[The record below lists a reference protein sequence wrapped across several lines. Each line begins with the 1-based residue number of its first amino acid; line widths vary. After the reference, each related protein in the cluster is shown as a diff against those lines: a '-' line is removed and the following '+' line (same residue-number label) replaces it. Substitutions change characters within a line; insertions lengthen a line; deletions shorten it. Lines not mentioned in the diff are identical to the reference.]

1 MEANL
6 GFNKTAK
13 GNDGKLVKLKKKEKS
28 SFILIIINKREQEF
42 KVNLE

>member
-13 GNDGKLVKLKKKEKS
+13 GNDGKLVKLKKK
-28 SFILIIINKREQEF
+28 R
-42 KVNLE
+42 KVKFYFNNYKQKGAGI